1 VTALARVL
9 RFLQLVTAAKQA
21 LLHHSFSNARQLLTE
36 AIAIH
41 PSFKVSKDDTKTF
54 VDEMPRRHRQTKQAS
69 TSTSTSTTTSSAC
82 SSTEQSNKPLMIS

>member
-1 VTALARVL
+1 MFPSHILVLARVCVL

-41 PSFKVSKDDTKTF
+41 PSFKVSKPMNNAEELQIQLHPRQRKTQ
-54 VDEMPRRHRQTKQAS
+54 P
-69 TSTSTSTTTSSAC
+69 TSSSWC
-82 SSTEQSNKPLMIS
+82 